1 MTWIR
6 IRILGSTFGK
16 SGSGSEERNRSGSGA
31 GIEVDPNSAKCS
43 GSGSETLVLMMMEY
57 KICKNRKFGSDNP
70 FVDLKPVEL
79 HKLISIYMSK
89 LFKKRSYKTFM
100 LYFIRSYSG
109 KRVRPGHLLILQE
122 IWLCFLNKD
131 TYIEK
136 SL

>member
-1 MTWIR
+1 M
-6 IRILGSTFGK
+6 
-16 SGSGSEERNRSGSGA
+16 
-31 GIEVDPNSAKCS
+31 DPNSAKCS

-109 KRVRPGHLLILQE
+109 KRVRPGHLLIHIHIYRKKFMKQNWSDIDRRVPARVKYSTSQFKNITIPLSS
-122 IWLCFLNKD
+122 N
-131 TYIEK
+131 
-136 SL
+136 S